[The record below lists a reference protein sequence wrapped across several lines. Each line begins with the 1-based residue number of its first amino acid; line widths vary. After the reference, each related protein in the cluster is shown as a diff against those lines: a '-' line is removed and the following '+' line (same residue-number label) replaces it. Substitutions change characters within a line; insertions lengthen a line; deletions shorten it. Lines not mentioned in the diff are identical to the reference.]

1 MEITTYHKQACVD
14 ILQTLM
20 KTHPEAVRL
29 FYRHTDGTIRL
40 FRYSDMEYMGVCDR
54 DFPHAPPITPEL
66 AEKVRIAESKPAG

>member
-1 MEITTYHKQACVD
+1 MEITAYQKQAYID
-14 ILQTLM
+14 TIQMLM

-40 FRYSDMEYMGVCDR
+40 FRYSDMEYVGICEY

-66 AEKVRIAESKPAG
+66 AEKVRKAEMEDT